1 MQSVLLLLSKILVR
15 WLLSIGDQLNMTHP
29 KNAEY
34 QRRWREKAKR
44 QAERA
49 TELEEEIQRLKSKL
63 AKVAVRKQSKRG
75 K

>member
-1 MQSVLLLLSKILVR
+1 
-15 WLLSIGDQLNMTHP
+15 MTHP